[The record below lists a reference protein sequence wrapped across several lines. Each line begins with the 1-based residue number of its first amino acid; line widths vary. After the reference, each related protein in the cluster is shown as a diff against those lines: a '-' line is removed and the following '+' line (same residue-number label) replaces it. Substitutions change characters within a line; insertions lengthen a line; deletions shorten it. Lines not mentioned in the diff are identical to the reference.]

1 MSEIKRKKLT
11 EEEMKKI
18 IGNPYQEQD
27 CNCYRMQPCLYCG
40 GSGKVLVEKKDN
52 KHISESG

>member
-18 IGNPYQEQD
+18 IENPYQEQD

-52 KHISESG
+52 K